1 MSICL
6 KATLIWE
13 SDSHCI
19 SWQLLLH
26 VTSSRLCCLK
36 GLKTDVPFGKHLHA
50 SSPVGFKI
58 KLWCW
63 LVWLRALVLCCQ
75 YGLYMVAMP
84 RVLLGVPIPSTLS
97 RLRCLSLEFLWDLM
111 GSPQVHNLGASS
123 CCSHSCDRKSNSLV
137 HLHVLSVENIV
148 WQCDRSP
155 GCQFHIIFCA
165 KFQACFIYLAPIR
178 TQNQI

>member
-1 MSICL
+1 M
-6 KATLIWE
+6 WE

-19 SWQLLLH
+19 SCQLHLL
-26 VTSSRLCCLK
+26 VTSSRWCCLK
-36 GLKTDVPFGKHLHA
+36 RLKTDVPFSKHLHV

-63 LVWLRALVLCCQ
+63 LVSLRALVLCCQ

-84 RVLLGVPIPSTLS
+84 RVSLGGPIPSTLS

-111 GSPQVHNLGASS
+111 GSPQVHDLGTSS
-123 CCSHSCDRKSNSLV
+123 CSHSCDRKSNSSV

-148 WQCDRSP
+148 WQCNRSP
-155 GCQFHIIFCA
+155 GCKFHKKNCP
-165 KFQACFIYLAPIR
+165 KVQACFIYLAPIR